1 LKSERAARNFALVST
16 AATFSAPELLH
27 LSRTNTQLREEL
39 HMRRAFVV
47 LLVLAAFTGG
57 ITFAAQQSTANPDSK
72 RNTAKP
78 SAPSKEDEIERGQ
91 YLVVEVA
98 RCPDCHTPRDSE
110 GRLDRSHWLQG
121 APIWMTSVQTKQPW
135 ASHAPALAHFPYSD
149 QQGQDVLERGI
160 GTNGN
165 PILPPM
171 HAYHLRHEDAVAIIA
186 YLRSL

>member
-1 LKSERAARNFALVST
+1 MNC
-16 AATFSAPELLH
+16 FSPEQTLN
-27 LSRTNTQLREEL
+27 SGGL
-39 HMRRAFVV
+39 HMKRAFVV
-47 LLVLAAFTGG
+47 LLLLAAFAGG
-57 ITFAAQQSTANPDSK
+57 AIAAQQSATTQDSK
-72 RNTAKP
+72 RNTGKP
-78 SAPSKEDEIERGQ
+78 STPSKEDQIERGR
-91 YLVVEVA
+91 YLVIEVA

-110 GRLDRSHWLQG
+110 GKLDRSHWLQG
-121 APIWMTSVQTKQPW
+121 APIWTTSVQSKQPW

-171 HAYHLRHEDAVAIIA
+171 HAYHLRHEDATAIIA